1 MFPLNILIKKHVEES
16 VNSMSKFIFVH
27 TSRSMFFIKNS
38 GPRGKIYSYFE
49 LNGCFYHFYND

>member
-38 GPRGKIYSYFE
+38 GPRGKIYSYIHI
-49 LNGCFYHFYND
+49 LS